1 MAFLNNL
8 KHLCDGIDIDNLIHE
23 IDSLKKEL
31 FSTQEK
37 VSSYS
42 TLMTKK
48 DKVIA
53 SLKQSKESLT
63 EDMVR
68 EKNMRT
74 ILDEKIRGLNQT
86 IAELMSEKEFLNS
99 SEQKLK
105 NECKKATKSNAI
117 LNAKNLALTSKASEL
132 EEKNKQLES
141 IHTRLQSDISEKDA
155 TISAYRTNY
164 DNLLSE
170 FNNKKGEIEEINKT
184 KESEKAEKKKLK
196 EDIAK
201 LLERYHILEEKS
213 DLLQVAVDDLTSEN
227 NRIKEDFA
235 KTQKNIDLLAEEKS
249 DRERD
254 NSALNEELSQQKIEN
269 VSLQQQIKKLLAEK
283 EELTPY
289 LYLIEAKKEQ
299 EALDAAVL
307 EAKKKL
313 QETLDSSMCILPSIT
328 HEEVREVL
336 EKAIKSSQELV
347 NSADCTL
354 EELNNSKENIFSET
368 KKAEEQEKKLVEQ
381 EDIERQRKEEEEEEQ
396 KRLEEEQKRLEEEQ
410 KNKLE
415 KLVDKARL
423 VCNTISHNDVSTPL
437 QTVIDDTETYLKENT
452 FDISSSDN
460 LFRKLEYSLNEAK
473 QKEEKA
479 KRDENHVVKRS
490 ILEIFDTK
498 EGDII
503 EAESFFQ
510 RPEHELIRWRRI
522 FEESILAGEHRFI
535 CTNCRQDVKISG
547 RKYERGQVAFF
558 SHLHDSDYC
567 EIKTTTGLSKE
578 QIEAKKYGLIA
589 ESDRHKRLKKL
600 IHEVL
605 DGYASHQKGVTEVSE
620 EKRINSNLPYMNWRK
635 PDIIARYNDLNIVF
649 ELQLSTTFVS
659 VVVQRDIFY
668 RLNDYFIIWVF
679 NFDDNQK
686 YVDLTNLMCKDIYY
700 ANKRNVF
707 IFDAEAQQASR
718 ERGELVLKCNWL
730 APDNTWH
737 YSPTKGKRDGKL
749 ITIDELKYDKET
761 AKPYYFDAETPYYE
775 MHPEVKE
782 RIQKEERSKQQII
795 DDLQARAI
803 REAEEAIVKRDNAL
817 KLMLKNDE
825 HVSPFKDGNKY
836 GFKYNNVVLIP
847 AKYSSY
853 SEFGYNGM
861 YKVSFNRHYGL
872 IDKYGNELFACD
884 YQNFHRLSNGLIV
897 AEHTSGF
904 YISGI
909 GRIADRNPH
918 DTISLKELTPEL
930 FVLLRNSNS
939 LEFFIIEDEFLFK
952 KDTNHFAF
960 FSISGEQI
968 IATTFSNYHFT
979 EDYSALWLQ
988 NSESGLWTLANLDGS
1003 AKNNLEYTDY
1013 RIEQDR
1019 TIAIQ
1024 QGKTDVYSLKGE
1036 FIKSTDYDDIK
1047 SFGFK
1052 EYSKVIKGDFCGL
1065 VDGNF
1070 TLILSVVYESIVK
1083 YKELLIVKRNGK
1095 YGLYN
1100 KEGEFLIDSQYDKIE
1115 PLSNDVNVIV
1125 YKEEK
1130 SYIYNLTD
1138 KFLDNTPYTSVR
1150 LLLNNYLVVQQGQ
1163 VYGLSDTC
1171 GKICVPVAFN
1181 EINKFGRSYDK
1192 YNSSIFRCELN
1203 GKAGAY
1209 SINESQMVIP
1219 IEFDDIDWLDQN
1231 LFKVEKNLKWG
1242 LYEVGKGYLTEIK
1255 YDYILNYDDTKI
1267 SVSLNG
1273 EKGHISPKGKEI
1285 CSESKILPNGYE
1297 TKQFFSKWA
1306 LFKNSKMI
1314 IPYEH
1319 EKSIEM
1325 INSNMF
1331 KVKTKGKIG
1340 IKDTNNCYIF
1350 QPCYKDIIT
1359 KDDCHF
1365 VIVTLIKYRRER
1377 EYTWGRSYHMI
1388 DVEYNEYQLFNIDG
1402 TQKGIPSEYCGT
1414 FSKMEFINSKFIWLN
1429 THILSLDKFVK
1440 TEDAY
1445 SSAVPFNYDGFI
1457 IVKKGKYGLLYSDLE
1472 LILPC
1477 NFDSIEPW
1485 GNGLLLTR
1493 NDISEGFWY
1502 SSHIR
1507 NEYRLFKKDGTIC
1520 SIGTFD
1526 AIENIGENKSK
1537 IKKESQFGYINSDG
1551 DIIYDNTEIINNE
1564 IIVAKVVGYIE
1575 IRTTDG
1581 KILVPLSENI
1591 TEIKPLIK
1599 SYYII
1604 VKDGKQGVLNVND
1617 QIYAIYEYDSIEL
1630 WTEGILLVSKY
1641 QNHASTYK
1649 TFCLISL
1656 NGKSI
1661 TTEEYT
1667 RISPVENGF
1676 ADAERN
1682 GIKGKLDANGHVV
1695 YDKEEPLND
1704 NLIKRKGFEKWG
1716 VFDKNEH
1723 QILTYQ
1729 WDDIILFTDS
1739 IILASI
1745 KEPVSTSLYYS
1756 THNRTASY
1764 SLFTLSGT
1772 KIISNEFDNIKKCSN
1787 DTYIITKNSYDAL
1800 FNKNFDVL
1808 IPFGKY
1814 YNLIREWADNKYVA
1828 HYRGSSVVINEKGEV
1843 ISKNNYMKIE
1853 DLLDGKAEVVLNHK
1867 TGYINQDCEE
1877 LTIIT
1882 ENKGEWTISIF
1893 FEKYSII
1900 KDGDT
1905 ILSDLSEATFI
1916 NDSLI
1921 KIKKAKDYSIYSTI
1935 LQKELPNLYK
1945 QIGKFKGPFATVV
1958 KMHNVKGI
1966 IDEEGNEC
1974 YDHII
1979 ELGNNILAKRKFS
1992 KYEVFNDH
2000 KIILEGITN
2009 VSKWEND
2016 KLRITISPN
2025 KVQIFSINEN
2035 KYLGEWYNIISELED
2050 GKAKVQ
2056 KNGYEGYI
2064 DANANVISSEEICI
2078 EPNVRK
2084 IQKMGLWYIVDD
2096 DYKQII
2102 PSSFREIGSY
2112 HGKFISF
2119 DGYKYNILDYKTSKT
2134 VPVVGTYL
2142 RDNKSTL
2149 TYEVGGR
2156 YVVVLKKILILNGK
2170 TIQDFINEN
2179 KTLKLIISGINIKRN
2194 NVYAKPYKE
2203 LLEKTVLPPFDIGQI
2218 VEGTIR
2224 YIRPYGIIIKCNDG
2238 RKTLIHKSR
2247 LNELGYGDYKF
2258 EKSQSITIKKTG
2270 VNEEY
2275 NKDIWEIISI

>member
-8 KHLCDGIDIDNLIHE
+8 RHLCDGIDIDNLIHE

-42 TLMTKK
+42 TLMTEK

-68 EKNMRT
+68 EKDMRT

-105 NECKKATKSNAI
+105 DECKKATKSNAI
-117 LNAKNLALTSKASEL
+117 LNAKNLALTSKTSEL

-155 TISAYRTNY
+155 TISAFRTNY

-170 FNNKKGEIEEINKT
+170 FNNKKGELEEINKT

-227 NRIKEDFA
+227 NRVKEDFA
-235 KTQKNIDLLAEEKS
+235 KTQKNIDLLTEEKS
-249 DRERD
+249 DKERD

-269 VSLQQQIKKLLAEK
+269 ESLQQQIKKLLAEK

-299 EALDAAVL
+299 EALE

-313 QETLDSSMCILPSIT
+313 QETLDPAMCILHSIT

-336 EKAIKSSQELV
+336 EKVIKSSQELV
-347 NSADCTL
+347 NSTDCTL

-396 KRLEEEQKRLEEEQ
+396 KRLEEEQKRQEEEQKRLEEEQ

-730 APDNTWH
+730 DPDNTWH

-782 RIQKEERSKQQII
+782 RIQKEERSKQQMI
-795 DDLQARAI
+795 DDLQSRAT
-803 REAEEAIVKRDNAL
+803 REEEEAIVKRDNAL
-817 KLMLKNDE
+817 KLMLENDGN
-825 HVSPFKDGNKY
+825 VSPFKDGNKY

-861 YKVSFNRHYGL
+861 YKVSSNRHYGL
-872 IDKYGNELFACD
+872 IDKYGNELFTCD

-904 YISGI
+904 YLFGI

-918 DTISLKELTPEL
+918 DTISLEELTPRL
-930 FVLLRNSNS
+930 FALLRNSKS
-939 LEFFIIEDEFLFK
+939 LEFFIIDDEFLFK
-952 KDTNHFAF
+952 KDTNHYAF
-960 FSISGEQI
+960 YSISGEQVI
-968 IATTFSNYHFT
+968 SATFSNYHFT
-979 EDYSALWLQ
+979 QDYSALWLQ
-988 NSESGLWTLANLDGS
+988 NSESRLWNLSNIDGS

-1013 RIEQDR
+1013 RVEIDR
-1019 TIAIQ
+1019 IIAIQ
-1024 QGKTDVYSLKGE
+1024 PENTDVYNLKGE
-1036 FIKSTDYDDIK
+1036 FIRSTDYDDIK
-1047 SFGFK
+1047 SFCFK
-1052 EYSKVIKGDFCGL
+1052 DYSKVIKGEFCGL
-1065 VDGNF
+1065 VDSDF
-1070 TLILSVVYESIVK
+1070 TVILSTEYESIEK
-1083 YKELLIVKRNGK
+1083 YKELLIVKRNGQ
-1095 YGLYN
+1095 YGLCNEY
-1100 KEGEFLIDSQYDKIE
+1100 GEFLIDSQYDKIE
-1115 PLSNDVNVIV
+1115 PLSNGVNVIV
-1125 YKEEK
+1125 NKEGMW
-1130 SYIYNLTD
+1130 YIYNLIY
-1138 KFLDNTPYTSVR
+1138 KHLDNIPYTTVR
-1150 LLLNNYLVVQQGQ
+1150 LLLNDYLVVQSGNA
-1163 VYGLSDTC
+1163 YGLSNTC
-1171 GKICVPVAFN
+1171 GKICIPVVYQ
-1181 EINKFGRSYDK
+1181 EIDKFRLDYNK
-1192 YNSSIFRCELN
+1192 YNSYVFKCKLN
-1203 GKAGAY
+1203 DKVGAY
-1209 SINESQMVIP
+1209 SIDKKQIVIP
-1219 IEFDDIDWLDQN
+1219 IEYDDIDWWNQDK
-1231 LFKVEKNLKWG
+1231 FKVKKNLKWG
-1242 LYEVGKGYLTEIK
+1242 LYKICKGFFTEIK
-1255 YDYILNYDDTKI
+1255 YDSISTYDDTMI

-1273 EKGHISPKGKEI
+1273 ENGHISPEGKEI
-1285 CSESKILPNGYE
+1285 CSETKILSDGYE
-1297 TKQFFSKWA
+1297 TKLFFSKWA
-1306 LFKNSKMI
+1306 LFKDSKMI

-1319 EKSIEM
+1319 DDSIEM
-1325 INSNMF
+1325 INHNMF
-1331 KVKTKGKIG
+1331 KVKTKGRIG

-1350 QPCYKDIIT
+1350 QPRYKEIIT
-1359 KDDCHF
+1359 KENCHF
-1365 VIVTLIKYRRER
+1365 AIVKSIKYRRER
-1377 EYTWGRSYHMI
+1377 EYGWRR
-1388 DVEYNEYQLFNIDG
+1388 YNHSINVKYIEYQLYNIDG
-1402 TQKGIPSEYCGT
+1402 TQNGIPSKFCST
-1414 FSKMEFINSKFIWLN
+1414 FSTMEFINSKFIWLN
-1429 THILSLDKFVK
+1429 GYVLSLDKFAM
-1440 TEDAY
+1440 TEHTY
-1445 SSAVPFNYDGFI
+1445 SSVAQFSYDGFI
-1457 IVKKGKYGLLYSDLE
+1457 MVKNINYGLLGPDLK
-1472 LILPC
+1472 LVLPC
-1477 NFDSIEPW
+1477 NFDSIESW
-1485 GNGLLLTR
+1485 GNGLFLTR
-1493 NDISEGFWY
+1493 NDIKEGY
-1502 SSHIR
+1502 SISSHAR
-1507 NEYRLFKKDGTIC
+1507 SEYSLYKKDGKIC
-1520 SIGTFD
+1520 SIGVFD
-1526 AIENIGENKSK
+1526 AIEDNNGNKTK
-1537 IKKESQFGYINSDG
+1537 IQKGSQFGFINRNG
-1551 DIIYDNTEIINNE
+1551 DIIYDNTKIINNE
-1564 IIVAKVVGYIE
+1564 IIVAKVIGYIE
-1575 IRTTDG
+1575 IRTIDG
-1581 KILVPLSENI
+1581 NILVPLSENI
-1591 TEIKPLIK
+1591 TDVKPFIET
-1599 SYYII
+1599 YFII
-1604 VKDGKQGVLNVND
+1604 VKDGKQGILNVND
-1617 QIYAIYEYDSIEL
+1617 KKYIKCEYDSIEV
-1630 WTEGILLVSKY
+1630 WSKGILLVSKY
-1641 QNHASTYK
+1641 NYSK
-1649 TFCLISL
+1649 TFSLLSL
-1656 NGKSI
+1656 NGDSI

-1667 RISPVENGF
+1667 KISPLENGF

-1682 GIKGKLDANGHVV
+1682 GVTGRLDANGHEI
-1695 YDKEEPLND
+1695 YDIEESLND
-1704 NLIKRKGFEKWG
+1704 NLVRRRCFGKCG
-1716 VFDKNEH
+1716 VFDKNGH
-1723 QILTYQ
+1723 QILTFQ
-1729 WDDIILFTDS
+1729 WDDITLFSDS

-1745 KEPVSTSLYYS
+1745 KKPVSTPLYNS
-1756 THNRTASY
+1756 TPNQTTSY
-1764 SLFTLSGT
+1764 SLFTLGGT
-1772 KIISNEFDNIKKCSN
+1772 KLIPEEFDKIRKCSN

-1814 YNLIREWADNKYVA
+1814 YKFIREWTDNRYVA
-1828 HYRGSSVVINEKGEV
+1828 YLSSSYVVINKKGDI
-1843 ISKNNYMKIE
+1843 ISQNKYMKIK
-1853 DLLDGKAEVVLNHK
+1853 DLQDGKAEVVFNNK

-1877 LTIIT
+1877 LSIIT
-1882 ENKGEWTISIF
+1882 ENRGEWTISIF

-1921 KIKKAKDYSIYSTI
+1921 KIKKAKDYSLYSTT
-1935 LQKELPNLYK
+1935 LEKELPNLYK
-1945 QIGKFKGPFATVV
+1945 QIDNFNGSFATVI
-1958 KMHNVKGI
+1958 NLDNTEGS
-1966 IDEEGNEC
+1966 IDEYGNEC

-1979 ELGNNILAKRKFS
+1979 ELGNNLLAKRKFS

-2025 KVQIFSINEN
+2025 NVQIFSINEN

-2064 DANANVISSEEICI
+2064 DANANVIPSEEICI

-2156 YVVVLKKILILNGK
+2156 YVMVLKKILILNGK

-2194 NVYAKPYKE
+2194 IVYAKPYKE
-2203 LLEKTVLPPFDIGQI
+2203 LLEKMVLPPFDIGQI

-2247 LNELGYGDYKF
+2247 LNELGYGDYQF

>member
-1 MAFLNNL
+1 MALLNNL
-8 KHLCDGIDIDNLIHE
+8 KHLCNGIDIDNLIQE
-23 IDSLKKEL
+23 IDSLKMEL
-31 FSTQEK
+31 LSAQKK

-42 TLMTKK
+42 SLMMVK
-48 DKVIA
+48 DKEIE
-53 SLKQSKESLT
+53 SLRLSKESLK
-63 EDMVR
+63 EDITR
-68 EKNMRT
+68 GENKYS
-74 ILDEKIRGLNQT
+74 ILEEQISGLNQT
-86 IAELMSEKEFLNS
+86 IDQMKKEKEILDSHNK
-99 SEQKLK
+99 KLK
-105 NECKKATKSNAI
+105 EDYKNATISNTS
-117 LNAKNLALTSKASEL
+117 LTDKNLALTNKVEELENSVLQLNSLHTKNLSEL
-132 EEKNKQLES
+132 
-141 IHTRLQSDISEKDA
+141 SEKDA
-155 TISAYRTNY
+155 KISVIGTEYA
-164 DNLLSE
+164 NLQSE
-170 FNNKKGEIEEINKT
+170 LNCKKGELEELYKT
-184 KESEKAEKKKLK
+184 MESERAEKKKLEEEFSLLKK
-196 EDIAK
+196 ESHN
-201 LLERYHILEEKS
+201 LSVKS
-213 DLLQVAVDDLTSEN
+213 NLLQETVDSLTSEN
-227 NRIKEDFA
+227 SHINEEAAKAKEYVE
-235 KTQKNIDLLAEEKS
+235 LLTKKDSENEREKS
-249 DRERD
+249 ALQEERD
-254 NSALNEELSQQKIEN
+254 KLKTEKD
-269 VSLQQQIKKLLAEK
+269 SLLKQIQGLMAEK
-283 EELTPY
+283 EELSPY

-299 EALDAAVL
+299 EALEAAVI
-307 EAKKKL
+307 EAKNSL
-313 QETLDSSMCILPSIT
+313 QKALDSSTYILASIT
-328 HEEVREVL
+328 HEEVKEAL
-336 EKAIKSSQELV
+336 EKAIKSSQELI
-347 NSADCTL
+347 NSADCTF
-354 EELNNSKENIFSET
+354 EELNNSKENIDSAI
-368 KKAEEQEKKLVEQ
+368 KKAEEQEKKIIEQ
-381 EDIERQRKEEEEEEQ
+381 EEIERKHQEEEEEK
-396 KRLEEEQKRLEEEQ
+396 KRQEEEQ

-415 KLVDKARL
+415 SSKDTVKLFCD
-423 VCNTISHNDVSTPL
+423 TISHDDVSMPI
-437 QTVIDDTETYLKENT
+437 Q
-452 FDISSSDN
+452 
-460 LFRKLEYSLNEAK
+460 
-473 QKEEKA
+473 EEK
-479 KRDENHVVKRS
+479 REENHFVKRS

-578 QIEAKKYGLIA
+578 QIEARKYGLIA
-589 ESDRHKRLKKL
+589 ESDRHKKLKKQIYEAL
-600 IHEVL
+600 N
-605 DGYASHQKGVTEVSE
+605 GYVSLKKGVTEVSE

-635 PDIIARYNDLNIVF
+635 PDVIAKYNNLNIVF

-700 ANKRNVF
+700 ANKRNIF

-718 ERGELVLKCNWL
+718 EREELVLKCNWL
-730 APDNTWH
+730 DTDNTWH
-737 YSPTKGKRDGKL
+737 YSQSKGNGNGKL
-749 ITIDELKYDKET
+749 ITIDELKYDQET

-782 RIQKEERSKQQII
+782 RIQKEERSKQQMI
-795 DDLQARAI
+795 DDLQARVI
-803 REAEEAIVKRDNAL
+803 REEEEAIIKRDNAL
-817 KLMLKNDE
+817 KLMRENDGN
-825 HVSPFKDGNKY
+825 VTPFKDGNKY
-836 GFKYNNVVLIP
+836 GFKYNSVVLIP

-853 SEFGYNGM
+853 SEFGNNGM

-884 YQNFHRLSNGLIV
+884 YQNFHRLPNGLIV
-897 AEHTSGF
+897 AEHTTGF
-904 YISGI
+904 YMSGL
-909 GRIADRNPH
+909 GRIADRNPR

-930 FVLLRNSNS
+930 FVLVRNSSN
-939 LEFFIIEDEFLFK
+939 LEFFIIEDEYLFK

-960 FSISGEQI
+960 YSISGEQI
-968 IATTFSNYHFT
+968 IAATFSNYHFT

-1013 RIEQDR
+1013 RTEQDR

-1024 QGKTDVYSLKGE
+1024 QGKTDVYSSKGE
-1036 FIKSTDYDDIK
+1036 LIKSTDYDDIK

-1052 EYSKVIKGDFCGL
+1052 EFSKVIKGDFCGL

-1083 YKELLIVKRNGK
+1083 HKELLIVKRNGK

-1100 KEGEFLIDSQYDKIE
+1100 EECEFLIDSQYDKIE

-1138 KFLDNTPYTSVR
+1138 KFLDNTSYTSVR

-1171 GKICVPVAFN
+1171 GKICIPVAFN

-1203 GKAGAY
+1203 GKTGAY

-1255 YDYILNYDDTKI
+1255 YDYILNYDDTKF

-1273 EKGHISPKGKEI
+1273 EHGHISPEGKEI

-1306 LFKNSKMI
+1306 LFKDSRMI

-1319 EKSIEM
+1319 EESIDM
-1325 INSNMF
+1325 INSNTF
-1331 KVKTKGKIG
+1331 KVKAEGRIG

-1365 VIVTLIKYRRER
+1365 VIVTLIMYRRER
-1377 EYTWGRSYHMI
+1377 KYTWGRSYHMI

-1402 TQKGIPSEYCGT
+1402 TQNGIPSEYCGT

-1440 TEDAY
+1440 TEDTY
-1445 SSAVPFNYDGFI
+1445 SSVVPFNYDGFI
-1457 IVKKGKYGLLYSDLE
+1457 IVKKGKYGLLDSDLE

-1477 NFDSIEPW
+1477 NFDSIQPW
-1485 GNGLLLTR
+1485 GNGLFLTR

-1520 SIGTFD
+1520 SIGTFNS
-1526 AIENIGENKSK
+1526 IENVDVNKYK
-1537 IKKESQFGYINSDG
+1537 IEKGFQFGFINGDG
-1551 DIIYDNTEIINNE
+1551 DIICDNTETINNE
-1564 IIVAKVVGYIE
+1564 IIIAKVFGYIE
-1575 IRTTDG
+1575 IRTTNG
-1581 KILVPLSENI
+1581 KILVPLIENI
-1591 TEIKPLIK
+1591 TEVKPFIK

-1604 VKDGKQGVLNVND
+1604 VKDGKQGILNVNE
-1617 QIYAIYEYDSIEL
+1617 QKYTIYEYDTIEL
-1630 WTEGILLVSKY
+1630 WHEGILLVSKL
-1641 QNHASTYK
+1641 QNNISTSR
-1649 TFCLISL
+1649 TFSLISL
-1656 NGKSI
+1656 NGESI
-1661 TTEEYT
+1661 TLEEYT
-1667 RISPVENGF
+1667 RIAPLENGF

-1682 GIKGKLDANGHVV
+1682 GLIGKLDTNGHVV
-1695 YDKEEPLND
+1695 YDLEIPLND
-1704 NLIKRKGFEKWG
+1704 NLVKRRGFGKWG

-1729 WDDIILFTDS
+1729 WDDISLFTDS
-1739 IILASI
+1739 MILASI
-1745 KEPVSTSLYYS
+1745 KKPVSTSLYYS
-1756 THNRTASY
+1756 TPNQTTSY
-1764 SLFTLSGT
+1764 YLFTLGGI
-1772 KIISNEFDNIKKCSN
+1772 KIISEYFDNIKRCSN
-1787 DTYIITKNSYDAL
+1787 DTFIITRNSYDAL
-1800 FNKNFDVL
+1800 FSKDFNVL
-1808 IPFGKY
+1808 IAFGKFY
-1814 YNLIREWADNKYVA
+1814 QSIREWADNRYVA
-1828 HYRGSSVVINEKGEV
+1828 KLNGSFVVINEKGEV
-1843 ISKNNYMKIE
+1843 VSKNNYMKIE
-1853 DLLDGKAEVVLNHK
+1853 DLLNGKAEVVLNHK

-1882 ENKGEWTISIF
+1882 ENRGEWKISVF
-1893 FEKYSII
+1893 FEKYSIL
-1900 KDGDT
+1900 KDGDVV
-1905 ILSDLSEATFI
+1905 LSDLSEATFLT
-1916 NDSLI
+1916 DSLI
-1921 KIKKAKDYSIYSTI
+1921 KIKKTKDYSLYSTT
-1935 LQKELPNLYK
+1935 LEKELPNLYK
-1945 QIGKFKGPFATVV
+1945 CIDNFNGLQASVRNLKNQKGT
-1958 KMHNVKGI
+1958 
-1966 IDEEGNEC
+1966 IDEYGNEC
-1974 YDHII
+1974 YDHVI
-1979 ELGNNILAKRKFS
+1979 ELGDNILAKRKFS
-1992 KYEVFNDH
+1992 KYDVFKND
-2000 KIILEGITN
+2000 KIILKEVTD
-2009 VSKWEND
+2009 VSKWDDD
-2016 KLRITISPN
+2016 KLRVSISPN
-2025 KVQIFSINEN
+2025 KIQIFSINEN
-2035 KYLGEWYNIISELED
+2035 KYLGEWYNIISDLED

-2064 DANANVISSEEICI
+2064 DANANIIPTEEICI

-2084 IQKMGLWYIVDD
+2084 ILKMGHWYIVDD
-2096 DYKQII
+2096 NNKQII
-2102 PSSFREIGSY
+2102 ADSFREIGSY
-2112 HGKFISF
+2112 KGKFICF
-2119 DGYKYNILDYKTSKT
+2119 DGYSYRILDYKTSKI
-2134 VPVVGTYL
+2134 VPVIGTYL
-2142 RDNKSTL
+2142 KNNTSTL
-2149 TYEVGGR
+2149 TYVVGGH
-2156 YVVVLKKILILNGK
+2156 YVKILKKTLILNDK

-2179 KTLKLIISGINIKRN
+2179 KTLKLRISGINVKNHI
-2194 NVYAKPYKE
+2194 VYAKPYKE
-2203 LLEKTVLPPFDIGQI
+2203 LQEKPVFPPFEIGQT
-2218 VEGTIR
+2218 VEGTVQNIL
-2224 YIRPYGIIIKCNDG
+2224 PYEIIIKCNDG

-2247 LNELGYGDYKF
+2247 LNELGYGDYQF
-2258 EKSQSITIKKTG
+2258 ERFQSITIKKTG

-2275 NKDIWEIISI
+2275 DKDIWEIITI